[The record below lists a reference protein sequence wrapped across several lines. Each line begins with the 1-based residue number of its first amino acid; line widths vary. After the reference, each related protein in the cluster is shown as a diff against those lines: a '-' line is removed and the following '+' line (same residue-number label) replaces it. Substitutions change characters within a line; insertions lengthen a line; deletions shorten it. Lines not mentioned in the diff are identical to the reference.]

1 MFKHHS
7 TNAFGFKWGGHR
19 WGQNFE
25 WGGVRPWPPLEPPLI
40 VTNQL
45 ARSVSFKDRL
55 IRRNVRVIDS

>member
-1 MFKHHS
+1 MTNSFWTCLIDS
-7 TNAFGFKWGGHR
+7 TLVLRILLLF
-19 WGQNFE
+19 
-25 WGGVRPWPPLEPPLI
+25 RPI